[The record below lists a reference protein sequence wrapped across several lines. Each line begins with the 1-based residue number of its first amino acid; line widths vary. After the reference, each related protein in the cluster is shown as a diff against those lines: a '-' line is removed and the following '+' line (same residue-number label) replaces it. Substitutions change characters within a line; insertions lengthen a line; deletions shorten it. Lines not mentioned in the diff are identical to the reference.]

1 MDTKPTNKRDIK
13 IRYWGSRDPFLSSVF
28 CCVFAHM
35 YSIVFLISFIAQTQ
49 THVVL
54 VVKHSDRGI

>member
-28 CCVFAHM
+28 CCGFAHM
-35 YSIVFLISFIAQTQ
+35 YSIVFLITFIAQTQ

-54 VVKHSDRGI
+54 VVKH